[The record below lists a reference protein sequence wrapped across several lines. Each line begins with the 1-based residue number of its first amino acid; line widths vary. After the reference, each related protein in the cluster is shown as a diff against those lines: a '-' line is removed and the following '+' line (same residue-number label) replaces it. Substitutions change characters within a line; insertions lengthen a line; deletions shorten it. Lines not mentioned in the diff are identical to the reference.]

1 MEMQHI
7 ENSLHNKWF
16 WNSPKGKKTK
26 KLDRDLITCTKFNS
40 KWVNI
45 HINAKTTNLLEYNI
59 AEHLDDFG
67 YGDDFWNL
75 RPKAWSMKERI
86 DNIKKIQFCERQ
98 CQGMKRRA
106 TY

>member
-1 MEMQHI
+1 MILEQ
-7 ENSLHNKWF
+7 SKR
-16 WNSPKGKKTK
+16 KKTK
-26 KLDRDLITCTKFNS
+26 ILDRDLITCTKINS
-40 KWVNI
+40 KWVHI
-45 HINAKTTNLLEYNI
+45 HINAKTTNLLEYNM

-75 RPKAWSMKERI
+75 RPKACSMKERI

-98 CQGMKRRA
+98 CQGIKRRA